1 MMVNDVQHKLLP
13 VMAQRKKKLVAQ
25 GAIYR
30 LGVIESRNAVQAN
43 LHADTLAKGA
53 LDHLM
58 ASVPGAFSNA
68 FGNATG
74 LKNFTLADAKALL
87 PFLISTVSLL
97 SRKKALLKLVIVGAV
112 ALTAAGAV
120 AFFVS
125 KKKPA
130 ES

>member
-1 MMVNDVQHKLLP
+1 MVNDIQHRLP
-13 VMAQRKKKLVAQ
+13 AATAQRKKMLMAQ
-25 GAIYR
+25 GAVYR
-30 LGVIESRNAVQAN
+30 LGIIESRSAVQAN
-43 LHADTLAKGA
+43 LQADMLAKGA
-53 LDHLM
+53 IDHVM
-58 ASVPGAFSNA
+58 AGVSGAFGNA
-68 FGNATG
+68 FGIATG
-74 LKNFTLADAKALL
+74 LKNFTLADAKTLL

-97 SRKKALLKLVIVGAV
+97 SKKKALLKLVIVGAV